1 MFLYIIDFQY
11 VIGLF
16 LQLSFICFT
25 TLLIVIFNKMFYLC
39 IDKTLFMKILMKYF
53 GLVILIAL
61 IACNPSDNEYDDMC
75 NILHQVETIYQHPD
89 GERYD
94 SKICDTINHISELT
108 KTIAFFAEKGPYD
121 KAAQGS
127 LYCGY
132 AQLEKDDKVSAMK
145 LFKNAEHYANLSG
158 DSLTMARAQ
167 FNIARLLFYE
177 KTYNCLLETASLAN
191 INFGKHYA
199 ELAYLNN
206 LIALSYIIQKEYSN
220 AQYYLDKA
228 LADAKEG
235 QSSRATGKILNNYS
249 VFYREQGKY
258 DDAINCL
265 LQMKELITDSTQLT
279 MYNLNIGIIYVYSDN
294 YDSAAYYIHKAL
306 DIAEVHKV
314 KPETK
319 VSIYFFLYYILKKQG
334 DFQQSLEYHEKHESL
349 QYQIVKENETKN
361 LYRIQQQYDY
371 EVLQNTM
378 NQKIINRQRII
389 LIISLLL
396 LVISIVA
403 IVLLVRQKNI
413 LKENKEI
420 KQELDKTKDELQKSL
435 RPEVVKE
442 ELSRQLHLII
452 TANRTNNRANDYIK
466 EWGPLVYKINN
477 EKDTM
482 FEAAVAAIERMHPNM
497 YTVLCQK
504 YPQLNDTESKVLLLS
519 CSDLT
524 NTEIG
529 YILGLSVHS
538 VNKSRSEIRRKIVK

>member
-1 MFLYIIDFQY
+1 MK
-11 VIGLF
+11 
-16 LQLSFICFT
+16 FI
-25 TLLIVIFNKMFYLC
+25 L
-39 IDKTLFMKILMKYF
+39 KYF
-53 GLVILIAL
+53 GFVALMAL
-61 IACNPSDNEYDDMC
+61 IACNSSDDEYNYMI
-75 NILHQVETIYQHPD
+75 NTLQKAESIYQHPD
-89 GERYD
+89 GERYESEEPD
-94 SKICDTINHISELT
+94 SLQILQKLMEAAS
-108 KTIAFFAEKGPYD
+108 FFANRNDND
-121 KAAQGS
+121 KAAVAS

-132 AQLEKDDKVSAMK
+132 AQIEKDDKASAML
-145 LFKNAEHYANLSG
+145 LFKNAEHYASMSG

-177 KTYNCLLETASLAN
+177 KTYNCLLETAALAN

-319 VSIYFFLYYILKKQG
+319 VTIYFYLYYISKKQG
-334 DFQQSLEYHEKHESL
+334 NFRQSLAYHEKHESM
-349 QYQIVKENETKN
+349 QYQIMKEKESKN
-361 LYRIQQQYDY
+361 LYSIQQQYDY
-371 EVLQNTM
+371 EVLRNTL

-396 LVISIVA
+396 LLVSTVV

-413 LKENKEI
+413 LKENEEI
-420 KQELDKTKDELQKSL
+420 KQELDKTKEELQKSV
-435 RPEVVKE
+435 RPEVVEK

-452 TANRTNNRANDYIK
+452 TANRINERAKDYIK

-477 EKDTM
+477 EKNSM
-482 FEAAVAAIERMHPNM
+482 FEAAATAIDRVYPDM
-497 YTVLCQK
+497 YSVINQK
-504 YPQLNDTESKVLLLS
+504 YPDLNDTESKVLLLS

-538 VNKSRSEIRRKIVK
+538 VNKSRSEIRKKIVK